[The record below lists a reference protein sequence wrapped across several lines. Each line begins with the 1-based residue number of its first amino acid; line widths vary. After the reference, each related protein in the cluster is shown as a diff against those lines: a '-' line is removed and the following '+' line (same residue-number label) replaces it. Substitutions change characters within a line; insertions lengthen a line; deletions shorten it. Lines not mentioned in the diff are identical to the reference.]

1 MEILGIKKYTP
12 QITQFNKMKAK
23 TIFMATLAAA
33 VLTACNNDENTVIDI
48 GASQATFT
56 AAIDGQVNT
65 RAYDRTWEAGDA
77 IGISGISGGITY
89 TNVQYITDSD
99 GTSGNFTVGTQGNE
113 IYYQDDNSVTF
124 TAYYPWAN
132 LAADATTIAADTRAQ
147 ASQSDFDFLWSRQT
161 GSKATTNVQFLF
173 AHKMAKLVL
182 TIQKGDDVSY
192 QEVQDAV
199 LSLRGFKY
207 NGTFNV
213 TDGTA
218 TATGDNLTADW
229 TFAGNSTETGY
240 NAPLS
245 KDDAAETVS
254 YTLILFPQEFSSP
267 LPITATLTGMQSFS
281 ATLDFTAANVDAGD
295 TDAKNEWVAGRQY
308 NLSVTLHKTDI
319 TVDGCTIQGWDEANG
334 GNVNAD

>member
-1 MEILGIKKYTP
+1 
-12 QITQFNKMKAK
+12 MKAK

-132 LAADATTIAADTRAQ
+132 LAADATTITADTRAQ

-161 GSKATTNVQFLF
+161 GSKASPNVQFIF

-182 TIQKGDDVSY
+182 TIQKGNDVSY

-199 LSLRGFKY
+199 LSLGGFKY
-207 NGTFNV
+207 SGTFNV
-213 TDGTA
+213 TDGTTSTA
-218 TATGDNLTADW
+218 DDLATGW
-229 TFAGNSTETGY
+229 TFAGNTSETGY
-240 NAPLS
+240 NAPFVPN
-245 KDDAAETVS
+245 ATAESVS

-308 NLSVTLHKTDI
+308 
-319 TVDGCTIQGWDEANG
+319 
-334 GNVNAD
+334 

>member
-1 MEILGIKKYTP
+1 MERLGIKKYNP
-12 QITQFNKMKAK
+12 KITQFNKMKAK
-23 TIFMATLAAA
+23 IIFMATLAAA
-33 VLTACNNDENTVIDI
+33 VLTACNNDENNVIDT
-48 GASQATFT
+48 GSSQATFT

-89 TNVQYITDSD
+89 TNVQYVTDSE
-99 GTSGNFTVGTQGNE
+99 GTNGNFRVETSGNE
-113 IYYQDDNSVTF
+113 IYYQDDNPVTF

-132 LAADATTIAADTRAQ
+132 LASGVTTITADTRAQ

-161 GSKATTNVQFLF
+161 GSKASPNVQFLF

-182 TIQKGDDVSY
+182 TIQKGNDVSY

-199 LSLRGFKY
+199 LSLGGFKY
-207 NGTFNV
+207 SGTFNV
-213 TDGTA
+213 TDGTTSTA
-218 TATGDNLTADW
+218 DDLATGW
-229 TFAGNSTETGY
+229 TFAGNTSETGY
-240 NAPLS
+240 NAPFVPN
-245 KDDAAETVS
+245 ATAESVS

>member
-1 MEILGIKKYTP
+1 MERLGIKKYNP
-12 QITQFNKMKAK
+12 KITQFNKMKAK
-23 TIFMATLAAA
+23 IIFMATLAAA
-33 VLTACNNDENTVIDI
+33 VLTACNNDENNVIDT
-48 GASQATFT
+48 GSSQATFT

-65 RAYDRTWEAGDA
+65 RAFDQTWEAGDA
-77 IGISGISGGITY
+77 IGISGTSGSTTY
-89 TNVQYITDSD
+89 TNVQYVTT
-99 GTSGNFTVGTQGNE
+99 GGNGNFTVGTPGNE

-132 LAADATTIAADTRAQ
+132 LAADATTITADTRAQ

-161 GSKATTNVQFLF
+161 GSKASPNVQFIF

-182 TIQKGDDVSY
+182 TIQKGNDVSY

-199 LSLRGFKY
+199 LSLGGFKY
-207 NGTFNV
+207 SGTFNV
-213 TDGTA
+213 TDGTTSTA
-218 TATGDNLTADW
+218 DDLATGW
-229 TFAGNSTETGY
+229 TFAGNTSETGY
-240 NAPLS
+240 NAPFVPN
-245 KDDAAETVS
+245 ATAESVS

>member
-1 MEILGIKKYTP
+1 
-12 QITQFNKMKAK
+12 MKAK
-23 TIFMATLAAA
+23 IIFMATLAAA
-33 VLTACNNDENTVIDI
+33 VLTACNNDENNVIDT
-48 GASQATFT
+48 GSSQATFT

-77 IGISGISGGITY
+77 IGISGTSGSTTY
-89 TNVQYITDSD
+89 TNVQYVTT
-99 GTSGNFTVGTQGNE
+99 GGNGNFTVGTQGNE

-132 LAADATTIAADTRAQ
+132 LAADATTITADTRAQ

-161 GSKATTNVQFLF
+161 GSKASPNVQFLF

-182 TIQKGDDVSY
+182 TIQKGNDVSY

-199 LSLRGFKY
+199 LSLGGFKN
-207 NGTFNV
+207 NGSFNV
-213 TDGTA
+213 TNGTA

>member
-1 MEILGIKKYTP
+1 MERLGIKKYNP
-12 QITQFNKMKAK
+12 KITQFNKMKAK

-33 VLTACNNDENTVIDI
+33 VLTACNNDENNVIDT
-48 GASQATFT
+48 GSSKATFT
-56 AAIDGQVNT
+56 ATIDGQVNT
-65 RAYDRTWEAGDA
+65 RAYDRTWEANDA
-77 IGISGISGGITY
+77 IGISGTSGSTVY
-89 TNVQYITDSD
+89 TNVRYVTT
-99 GTSGNFTVGTQGNE
+99 GGNGDFTVGTPGNE

-124 TAYYPWAN
+124 TAYYPWTN
-132 LAADATTIAADTRAQ
+132 LAADATTITADTRAQ

-161 GSKATTNVQFLF
+161 GSKASPNVQFIF

-182 TIQKGDDVSY
+182 TIQKGNDVSY

-199 LSLRGFKY
+199 LSLGGFKY
-207 NGTFNV
+207 SGTFNV
-213 TDGTA
+213 TDGTTSTA
-218 TATGDNLTADW
+218 DDLATGW
-229 TFAGNSTETGY
+229 TFAGNTSETGY
-240 NAPLS
+240 NAPFVPN
-245 KDDAAETVS
+245 ATAESVS

>member
-1 MEILGIKKYTP
+1 MERLGIKKYNP
-12 QITQFNKMKAK
+12 KITQFNKMKAK
-23 TIFMATLAAA
+23 IIFMATLAAA
-33 VLTACNNDENTVIDI
+33 VLTACNNDENNVIDT
-48 GASQATFT
+48 GSSQATFT

-65 RAYDRTWEAGDA
+65 RAFDQTWEAGDA
-77 IGISGISGGITY
+77 IGISGTSGSTVY
-89 TNVQYITDSD
+89 TNVQYVTT
-99 GTSGNFTVGTQGNE
+99 GGNGNFTVGTPGNE

-132 LAADATTIAADTRAQ
+132 LAADATTITADTRAQ

-161 GSKATTNVQFLF
+161 GSKASPNVQFIF
-173 AHKMAKLVL
+173 THKMTKLVL
-182 TIQKGDDVSY
+182 TIKKGDGVSY

-229 TFAGNSTETGY
+229 TFAGNTTETDY

-254 YTLILFPQEFSSP
+254 YTLILFPQVFSNS
-267 LPITATLTGMQSFS
+267 LPITATITGGQSFS
-281 ATLDFTAANVDAGD
+281 ATLDFTKANENASD
-295 TDAKNEWVAGRQY
+295 TDAQNEWVPGRQY
-308 NLSVTLHKTDI
+308 NLSVTLRKTGI
-319 TVDGCTIQGWDEANG
+319 TVNGSTIQGWEEADGDEVIIN
-334 GNVNAD
+334 

>member
-1 MEILGIKKYTP
+1 
-12 QITQFNKMKAK
+12 
-23 TIFMATLAAA
+23 MATLATA
-33 VLTACNNDENTVIDI
+33 VLTACNNDENDVIDT
-48 GASQATFT
+48 GSSQATFT

-65 RAYDRTWEAGDA
+65 RAFDQTWEAGDA

-132 LAADATTIAADTRAQ
+132 LAADATTITADTRAQ

-161 GSKATTNVQFLF
+161 GSKASPNVQFIF

-182 TIQKGDDVSY
+182 TIQKGNDVSY

-229 TFAGNSTETGY
+229 TFAGNTTETGY

-254 YTLILFPQEFSSP
+254 YTLILFPQVFSNS
-267 LPITATLTGMQSFS
+267 LPITATITGGQSFS
-281 ATLDFTAANVDAGD
+281 ATLNFTTANENAGD
-295 TDAKNEWVAGRQY
+295 TDAQNEWVPGRQY

-319 TVDGCTIQGWDEANG
+319 TVDGCTIQGWDEADG

>member
-1 MEILGIKKYTP
+1 MR
-12 QITQFNKMKAK
+12 AK
-23 TIFMATLAAA
+23 NIFIATLAAA
-33 VLTACNNDENTVIDI
+33 VLTACNNDENNVIDT
-48 GASQATFT
+48 GSSQATFT

-65 RAYDRTWEAGDA
+65 RAFDQTWEAGDA

-132 LAADATTIAADTRAQ
+132 LAADATTITADTRAQ

-161 GSKATTNVQFLF
+161 GSKASPNVQFIF

-182 TIQKGDDVSY
+182 TIQKGNDVSY

-199 LSLRGFKY
+199 LSLGGFKY
-207 NGTFNV
+207 SGTFNV
-213 TDGTA
+213 TDGTTSTA
-218 TATGDNLTADW
+218 DDLATGW
-229 TFAGNSTETGY
+229 TFAGNTTETDY

-254 YTLILFPQEFSSP
+254 YTLILFPQVFSSR
-267 LPITATLTGMQSFS
+267 LPITAITGWQSFS
-281 ATLDFTAANVDAGD
+281 ATLDFTDANVDADD
-295 TDAKNEWVAGRQY
+295 TDAQNEWVAGRQY

-319 TVDGCTIQGWDEANG
+319 TVDGCTIQGWDEADG
-334 GNVNAD
+334 GNVDAD

>member
-1 MEILGIKKYTP
+1 MGGKRCHRH
-12 QITQFNKMKAK
+12 QRH
-23 TIFMATLAAA
+23 
-33 VLTACNNDENTVIDI
+33 VGSTV
-48 GASQATFT
+48 
-56 AAIDGQVNT
+56 
-65 RAYDRTWEAGDA
+65 
-77 IGISGISGGITY
+77 Y
-89 TNVQYITDSD
+89 TNVRYVTT
-99 GTSGNFTVGTQGNE
+99 GGNGDFTVGTPGNE
-113 IYYQDDNSVTF
+113 IYYQDDNPVTF
-124 TAYYPWAN
+124 TAYYPWNN
-132 LAADATTIAADTRAQ
+132 LATGVTTIAADTRAQ

-245 KDDAAETVS
+245 KDDVAESVS

>member
-1 MEILGIKKYTP
+1 MR
-12 QITQFNKMKAK
+12 AK
-23 TIFMATLAAA
+23 TIFMATLATA
-33 VLTACNNDENTVIDI
+33 VLTACNNDENDVIDT
-48 GASQATFT
+48 GSSQATFT

-65 RAYDRTWEAGDA
+65 RAFDA

-132 LAADATTIAADTRAQ
+132 LAADATTITADTRAQ

-161 GSKATTNVQFLF
+161 GSKASPNVQFIF

-182 TIQKGDDVSY
+182 TIQKGNDVSY

-199 LSLRGFKY
+199 LSLGGFKY
-207 NGTFNV
+207 SGTFNV
-213 TDGTA
+213 TDGTTSTA
-218 TATGDNLTADW
+218 DDLATGW
-229 TFAGNSTETGY
+229 TFAGNTSETGY
-240 NAPLS
+240 NAPFVPN
-245 KDDAAETVS
+245 ATAESVS

-281 ATLDFTAANVDAGD
+281 ATLDFTAANVNAGD

-319 TVDGCTIQGWDEANG
+319 TVDGCTIQGWDEADG

>member
-1 MEILGIKKYTP
+1 MERLGIKKYNP

-132 LAADATTIAADTRAQ
+132 LAADATTITADTRAQ

-161 GSKATTNVQFLF
+161 GSKASPNVQFIF

-182 TIQKGDDVSY
+182 TIQKGNDVSY

-199 LSLRGFKY
+199 LSLGGFKY
-207 NGTFNV
+207 SGTFNV
-213 TDGTA
+213 TDGTTSTA
-218 TATGDNLTADW
+218 DDLATGW
-229 TFAGNSTETGY
+229 TFAGNTSETGY
-240 NAPLS
+240 NAPFVPN
-245 KDDAAETVS
+245 ATAESVS

>member
-1 MEILGIKKYTP
+1 
-12 QITQFNKMKAK
+12 MKAK

-132 LAADATTIAADTRAQ
+132 LAADATTITADTRAQ

-161 GSKATTNVQFLF
+161 GSKASPNVQFIF

-182 TIQKGDDVSY
+182 TIRKGDGVSF

-199 LSLRGFKY
+199 LSLGGFKY
-207 NGTFNV
+207 SGTFNV
-213 TDGTA
+213 TDGTTSTA
-218 TATGDNLTADW
+218 DDLATGW
-229 TFAGNSTETGY
+229 TFAGNTSETGY

-245 KDDAAETVS
+245 KDDTGETVS
-254 YTLILFPQEFSSP
+254 YTLILFPQVFSSP
-267 LPITATLTGMQSFS
+267 LPITAITGGQSFS
-281 ATLDFTAANVDAGD
+281 ATLNFTTANENAGD
-295 TDAKNEWVAGRQY
+295 TDAQNEWVPGRQY

-319 TVDGCTIQGWDEANG
+319 TVDGCTIQGWDEADG
-334 GNVNAD
+334 GNVDAD

>member
-1 MEILGIKKYTP
+1 MERLGIKKYNP
-12 QITQFNKMKAK
+12 KITQFNKMKAK

-33 VLTACNNDENTVIDI
+33 VLTACNNDENNVIDT
-48 GASQATFT
+48 GSSQATFT

-132 LAADATTIAADTRAQ
+132 LAADATTITADTRAQ

-161 GSKATTNVQFLF
+161 GSKASPNVQFIF

-182 TIQKGDDVSY
+182 TIQKGNDVSY

-199 LSLRGFKY
+199 LSLGGFKY
-207 NGTFNV
+207 SGTFNV
-213 TDGTA
+213 TDGTTSTA
-218 TATGDNLTADW
+218 DDLATGW
-229 TFAGNSTETGY
+229 TFAGNTSETGY
-240 NAPLS
+240 NAPFVPN
-245 KDDAAETVS
+245 ATAESVS

>member
-1 MEILGIKKYTP
+1 MERLGIKKYNP
-12 QITQFNKMKAK
+12 KITQFNKMKAK
-23 TIFMATLAAA
+23 IIFMATLAAA
-33 VLTACNNDENTVIDI
+33 VLTACNNDENNVIDT
-48 GASQATFT
+48 GSSQATFT

-65 RAYDRTWEAGDA
+65 RAYDRTWEANDA
-77 IGISGISGGITY
+77 IGISGTSGSTVY
-89 TNVQYITDSD
+89 TNVRYVTT
-99 GTSGNFTVGTQGNE
+99 GGNGDFTVGTPGNE

-132 LAADATTIAADTRAQ
+132 LAADATTITADTRAQ

-161 GSKATTNVQFLF
+161 GSKASPNVQFIF

-182 TIQKGDDVSY
+182 TIQKGNDVSY

-199 LSLRGFKY
+199 LSLGGFKY
-207 NGTFNV
+207 SGTFNV
-213 TDGTA
+213 TDGTTSTA
-218 TATGDNLTADW
+218 DDLATGW
-229 TFAGNSTETGY
+229 TFAGNTSETGY
-240 NAPLS
+240 NAPFVPN
-245 KDDAAETVS
+245 ATAESVS

>member
-1 MEILGIKKYTP
+1 MERLGIKKYNP

-23 TIFMATLAAA
+23 IIFMATLAAA
-33 VLTACNNDENTVIDI
+33 VLTACNNDENNVIDT
-48 GASQATFT
+48 GSSQATFT
-56 AAIDGQVNT
+56 AAINGQVNT
-65 RAYDRTWEAGDA
+65 RAFDQTWEAGDA
-77 IGISGISGGITY
+77 IGISGTSGSTTY
-89 TNVQYITDSD
+89 TNVRYVTT
-99 GTSGNFTVGTQGNE
+99 GGNGDFTVGTPGNE

-132 LAADATTIAADTRAQ
+132 LAADATTITADTRAQ
-147 ASQSDFDFLWSRQT
+147 ASQSDFDFLWAQQT
-161 GSKATTNVQFLF
+161 GSKASPNVKFTF
-173 AHKMAKLVL
+173 THKMVKLVL
-182 TIQKGDDVSY
+182 TIKKGDGVSF

-199 LSLRGFKY
+199 LSLGGFKN
-207 NGTFNV
+207 NGSFNV

-267 LPITATLTGMQSFS
+267 LPITATITGGQSFS
-281 ATLDFTAANVDAGD
+281 ATLNFTTANENAGD
-295 TDAKNEWVAGRQY
+295 TDAQNEWVPGRQY
-308 NLSVTLHKTDI
+308 NLSVTLHKSDI
-319 TVDGCTIQGWDEANG
+319 TVNGCSIQGWDEVDG
-334 GNVNAD
+334 GNVDAD

>member
-1 MEILGIKKYTP
+1 
-12 QITQFNKMKAK
+12 MKAK
-23 TIFMATLAAA
+23 IIFMATLAAA
-33 VLTACNNDENTVIDI
+33 VLTACNNDENNVIDT
-48 GASQATFT
+48 GSSQATFT

-132 LAADATTIAADTRAQ
+132 LAADATTITADTRAQ

-161 GSKATTNVQFLF
+161 GSKASPNVQFLF

-182 TIQKGDDVSY
+182 TIQKGNDVSY

-199 LSLRGFKY
+199 LSLGGFKY
-207 NGTFNV
+207 SGTFNV
-213 TDGTA
+213 TDGTTSTA
-218 TATGDNLTADW
+218 DDLATGW
-229 TFAGNSTETGY
+229 TFAGNTSETGY
-240 NAPLS
+240 NAPFVPN
-245 KDDAAETVS
+245 ATAESVS

>member
-1 MEILGIKKYTP
+1 MR
-12 QITQFNKMKAK
+12 AK

-33 VLTACNNDENTVIDI
+33 VLTACNNDENNVIDT
-48 GASQATFT
+48 GSSQATFT

-132 LAADATTIAADTRAQ
+132 LAADATTITADTRAQ

-161 GSKATTNVQFLF
+161 GSKASPNVQFIF

-182 TIQKGDDVSY
+182 TIQKGNDVSY

-199 LSLRGFKY
+199 LSLGGFKY
-207 NGTFNV
+207 SGTFNV
-213 TDGTA
+213 TDGTTSTA
-218 TATGDNLTADW
+218 DDLATGW
-229 TFAGNSTETGY
+229 TFAGNTSETGY
-240 NAPLS
+240 NAPFVPN
-245 KDDAAETVS
+245 ATAESVS